1 MDVRDLYRELIV
13 DHNRNPRNFREIAD
27 PVQIAEGFN
36 PLCGDRLT
44 VYLTTEGD
52 RITDL
57 SFRGVGCAISVA
69 SASLMTEHLKGK
81 TTDEAKELFENMHS
95 MLTGDPGSA
104 IDETRM
110 GKLMA
115 LAGVCEFPA
124 RVKCASL
131 CWHTLRSALQNDSST
146 ATTE

>member
-13 DHNRNPRNFREIAD
+13 DHNRNPRNFREITE
-27 PVQIAEGFN
+27 PVQTAEGFN

-44 VYLTTEGD
+44 VYLATKGD
-52 RITDL
+52 RIFDL

-81 TTDEAKELFENMHS
+81 TTDEAKEFFEDMHS

-115 LAGVCEFPA
+115 LAGVREFPA

-131 CWHTLRSALQNDSST
+131 CWHTLRSALQDDSSI

>member
-13 DHNRNPRNFREIAD
+13 DHNRNPRNFREIAA
-27 PVQIAEGFN
+27 PVQTAEGFN

-44 VYLTTEGD
+44 VFLTREGD
-52 RITDL
+52 EIRDL
-57 SFRGVGCAISVA
+57 SFQGVGCAISVA

-81 TTDEAKELFENMHS
+81 TTDEAQQLFEEVHS
-95 MLTGDPGSA
+95 MLTVDSA
-104 IDETRM
+104 IDDTRM

-115 LAGVCEFPA
+115 LAGVREFPA